1 MSKSVVSSVKIDEY
15 FDLLTLHQLNPER
28 YPYLLESVVHGTAQ
42 ARYDILFAFPQDILE
57 ANSAP
62 FLEQFN
68 QVWNDERLDIP
79 ANNLPFNGGWFVYLA
94 YELAG
99 EVEPVLNFTQH
110 DTRLPKAFAARI
122 PAAIIRDHQ
131 EQVTYLLAETGYY
144 LTQLRQD
151 IAQRAN
157 DVAEPPAKPMILAI
171 KEDDPQRYVDGVNR
185 VREYIRDGDLFQAN
199 ISRQWDIHLAEGDA
213 VQLYR
218 QLRLHNPAP
227 FAALVCYQDSAIIS
241 SSPERLV
248 DLVDGRASTR
258 PIAGTRPRGLN
269 QQQDEDLSK
278 TLLDHPKEQAEHIML
293 IDLERNDLGRI
304 CQPGTI
310 QVDELM
316 VLESYAHVHHIVS
329 NVSGKLKAGTTPSE
343 VVRALFPGGTI
354 TGCPKVRCMEVIDEL
369 EQAPRGPYTGSLG
382 YISHCGR
389 MDLNILIR
397 TMQLT
402 GDQLSFRT
410 GAGIVYDSIAEH
422 ELAETR
428 AKAKGLLRALGIDDD
443 LG

>member
-1 MSKSVVSSVKIDEY
+1 MSESIVSKVKIDDY

-42 ARYDILFAFPQDILE
+42 ARYDILFAFPQEILE
-57 ANSAP
+57 AGSQP

-68 QVWNDERLDIP
+68 QAWNDQRVDLP
-79 ANNLPFNGGWFVYLA
+79 ANDLPFNGGWFIYLA

-99 EVEPVLNFTQH
+99 EIEPILNLSQK
-110 DTRLPKAFAARI
+110 DTTLPKAFAVRI

-131 EQVTYLLAETGYY
+131 EQVSYLVAESEDYLA
-144 LTQLRQD
+144 QLHQD
-151 IAQRAN
+151 IAQLPSGAP
-157 DVAEPPAKPMILAI
+157 EPLSKPVILAI
-171 KEDDPQRYVDGVNR
+171 EEDDPQRYINSINV
-185 VREYIRDGDLFQAN
+185 VRNYIREGDIFQAN
-199 ISRQWDIHLAEGDA
+199 ISRQWNVKLAQGDA

-227 FAALVCYQDSAIIS
+227 FAALVCYQGSAIIS

-248 DLVDGRASTR
+248 DVVAGRAGTR
-258 PIAGTRPRGLN
+258 PIAGTRPRGADK
-269 QQQDEDLSK
+269 QQDEALSK
-278 TLLDHPKEQAEHIML
+278 SLLEHPKERAEHIML
-293 IDLERNDLGRI
+293 IDLERNDLGRV
-304 CQPGTI
+304 CQPGTV

-329 NVSGKLKAGTTPSE
+329 SVAGVLKSGITPSD
-343 VVRALFPGGTI
+343 VISALFPGGTI
-354 TGCPKVRCMEVIDEL
+354 TGCPKIRCMEIIDEL

-410 GAGIVYDSIAEH
+410 GAGIVYDSIAEN
-422 ELAETR
+422 EVAETR
-428 AKAKGLLRALGIDDD
+428 AKAKGLLRALGINDD
-443 LG
+443 LS